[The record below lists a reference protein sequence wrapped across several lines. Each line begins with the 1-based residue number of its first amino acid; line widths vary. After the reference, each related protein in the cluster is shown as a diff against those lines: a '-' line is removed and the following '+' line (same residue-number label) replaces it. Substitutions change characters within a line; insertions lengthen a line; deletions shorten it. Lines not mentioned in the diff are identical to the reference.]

1 MPPDSRPSTAPSAD
15 RAVMAVLAAGGIVTT
30 LVQTAVV
37 PLLPQLPRL
46 TGAAPVDVGWVVTIT
61 LLTGAVATPLL
72 GRAGDMYGKRRML
85 LLALGALAAGS
96 LVCAFASTL
105 PWLLAGRALQG
116 VGAAVVPLAI
126 SFLRGVLPP
135 QRTGSAVALMSST
148 VGIGAALGLPLAAL
162 LVQYAD
168 WHAMFWAMTVLAT
181 GVLVLAWRLLRE
193 EPVRSAGRFD
203 LPGAFGLSAGL
214 VLLLLALSRA
224 GEWGWGS
231 SRTLGLSGAAL
242 LILTGWTL
250 HQRRATRPLVDVR
263 LATRPAVLLPHLA
276 ALLAGFA
283 FYANS
288 LVTAQLVQAP
298 RATGYGLGLS
308 VVAAGACLL
317 PSGVIMVLCAPL
329 SARLS
334 AARGAKATLV
344 LGAAVIA
351 AGYGLRFADSRQL
364 WAVIA
369 GAAVVSVGTAL
380 AYSALPMLIMR
391 AVPLEQ
397 TAAANGLNVLMR
409 TIGQA
414 LCSAV
419 VATVLA
425 QHTRL
430 FTGTAGAAVA
440 APTLAGYRT
449 AFAAAGAVA
458 LLACTAA
465 CLIPRP
471 PRPAPIPLQPRET
484 EQDARSELRLPPQRR
499 PASDARGPAD
509 PADPADDAG
518 ADSRPGA
525 GAAGTTA

>member
-1 MPPDSRPSTAPSAD
+1 M
-15 RAVMAVLAAGGIVTT
+15 
-30 LVQTAVV
+30 
-37 PLLPQLPRL
+37 
-46 TGAAPVDVGWVVTIT
+46 
-61 LLTGAVATPLL
+61 
-72 GRAGDMYGKRRML
+72 
-85 LLALGALAAGS
+85 
-96 LVCAFASTL
+96 
-105 PWLLAGRALQG
+105 
-116 VGAAVVPLAI
+116 
-126 SFLRGVLPP
+126 
-135 QRTGSAVALMSST
+135 
-148 VGIGAALGLPLAAL
+148 
-162 LVQYAD
+162 
-168 WHAMFWAMTVLAT
+168 
-181 GVLVLAWRLLRE
+181 
-193 EPVRSAGRFD
+193 
-203 LPGAFGLSAGL
+203 
-214 VLLLLALSRA
+214 
-224 GEWGWGS
+224 
-231 SRTLGLSGAAL
+231 
-242 LILTGWTL
+242 
-250 HQRRATRPLVDVR
+250 
-263 LATRPAVLLPHLA
+263 
-276 ALLAGFA
+276 
-283 FYANS
+283 
-288 LVTAQLVQAP
+288 
-298 RATGYGLGLS
+298 
-308 VVAAGACLL
+308 
-317 PSGVIMVLCAPL
+317 
-329 SARLS
+329 
-334 AARGAKATLV
+334 
-344 LGAAVIA
+344 IA

>member
-1 MPPDSRPSTAPSAD
+1 
-15 RAVMAVLAAGGIVTT
+15 MAVLAAGGIVTT

-46 TGAAPVDVGWVVTIT
+46 TGAAPVDVGWVVTLT

-85 LLALGALAAGS
+85 LVALGALAVGS
-96 LVCAFASTL
+96 LVCSLASTL
-105 PWLLAGRALQG
+105 PRLLVGRGLQG
-116 VGAAVVPLAI
+116 VGAAVVPLSI

-135 QRTGSAVALMSST
+135 HRTGSSVALMSST

-162 LVQYAD
+162 LVQFAD
-168 WHAMFWAMTVLAT
+168 WHAMFWAMTVLSAA
-181 GVLVLAWRLLRE
+181 VLVPAWWVLRE
-193 EPVRSAGRFD
+193 EPVRSPGRFD
-203 LPGAFGLSAGL
+203 LVGACGLSAGL
-214 VLLLLALSRA
+214 VLLLLALSKA

-231 SRTLGLSGAAL
+231 RRVLGMSGAAL
-242 LILTGWTL
+242 LILAGWTVQ
-250 HQRRATRPLVDVR
+250 QRRVSRPLVDVR
-263 LATRPAVLLPHLA
+263 LATRPAVLLPHVA
-276 ALLAGFA
+276 ALSAGFA

-288 LVTAQLVQAP
+288 LVTAQLIQAP
-298 RATGYGLGLS
+298 RVTGYGLGLS
-308 VVAAGACLL
+308 VAAAGACLL
-317 PSGVIMVLCAPL
+317 PSGVIMVLCASL

-334 AARGAKATLV
+334 AARGAEATLT
-344 LGAAVIA
+344 LGTMVMAV
-351 AGYGLRFADSRQL
+351 GYGLRFADSRQL

-425 QHTRL
+425 AHTRV
-430 FTGTAGAAVA
+430 FAGVSGVAVA
-440 APTLAGYRT
+440 APTLDGYRV

-458 LLACTAA
+458 LLACAA
-465 CLIPRP
+465 ARLIPHR
-471 PRPAPIPLQPRET
+471 PRPAPSPLQEA
-484 EQDARSELRLPPQRR
+484 EHDARTELRLPPPR
-499 PASDARGPAD
+499 PSANDDQEPAGTGTGTGPGTGTGTADARPGTGP
-509 PADPADDAG
+509 G
-518 ADSRPGA
+518 
-525 GAAGTTA
+525 GTTA

>member
-1 MPPDSRPSTAPSAD
+1 
-15 RAVMAVLAAGGIVTT
+15 MAVLAAGGIVTT

-46 TGAAPVDVGWVVTIT
+46 TGASPVDVGWVVTLT

-85 LLALGALAAGS
+85 LLTLGALAVGS
-96 LVCAFASTL
+96 LVCAFAATL

-116 VGAAVVPLAI
+116 VGSAVVPLSI
-126 SFLRGVLPP
+126 SFLRAVLPP
-135 QRTGSAVALMSST
+135 ERTGSAVALMSST
-148 VGIGAALGLPLAAL
+148 VGVGAALGLPLAAL

-168 WHAMFWAMTVLAT
+168 WHAMFWAMAALSAGVLA
-181 GVLVLAWRLLRE
+181 LAWWLLRE
-193 EPVRSAGRFD
+193 EPVRSPGRFD
-203 LPGAFGLSAGL
+203 LLGACGLSAGL
-214 VLLLLALSRA
+214 VLLLLALSKA

-231 SRTLGLSGAAL
+231 GRFLGLSVAAL
-242 LILTGWTL
+242 LILAGWTV
-250 HQRRATRPLVDVR
+250 HQRRAARPLVDVR
-263 LATRPAVLLPHLA
+263 LATRPAVLLPHVA

-308 VVAAGACLL
+308 VAAAGACLL
-317 PSGVIMVLCAPL
+317 PSGVIMMLCASL

-334 AARGAKATLV
+334 AARGAKATLTV
-344 LGAAVIA
+344 GTAVMA
-351 AGYGLRFADSRQL
+351 AGYVLRFADSREL
-364 WAVIA
+364 WAVVV

-430 FTGTAGAAVA
+430 FTDTVA
-440 APTLAGYRT
+440 APTLDGYRV

-458 LLACTAA
+458 LLACAAA
-465 CLIPRP
+465 CLVPR
-471 PRPAPIPLQPRET
+471 RPLPLQET
-484 EQDARSELRLPPQRR
+484 EQDARPEADLAP
-499 PASDARGPAD
+499 DAAADAAAD
-509 PADPADDAG
+509 PADA
-518 ADSRPGA
+518 RPGPGPA
-525 GAAGTTA
+525 RPAP

>member
-1 MPPDSRPSTAPSAD
+1 MPADAHPSTAPVAD
-15 RAVMAVLAAGGIVTT
+15 RGVLAVLAAGGIVTT

-37 PLLPQLPRL
+37 PLLPRLPRL

-85 LLALGALAAGS
+85 LLALGALAVGS
-96 LVCAFASTL
+96 VVCAFASTL
-105 PWLLAGRALQG
+105 AWLLAGRALQG

-135 QRTGSAVALMSST
+135 RRTGSAVALMSST

-162 LVQYAD
+162 LVEYAD
-168 WHAMFWAMTVLAT
+168 WHAMFWAMTVLST
-181 GVLVLAWRLLRE
+181 GVLALAWRLLRE
-193 EPVRSAGRFD
+193 EPVRSPGRFD
-203 LPGAFGLSAGL
+203 LPGAFGLSTGL
-214 VLLLLALSRA
+214 VLLLLALSKA

-231 SRTLGLSGAAL
+231 RRTLGLSGAAL
-242 LILTGWTL
+242 LILTGWTA
-250 HQRRATRPLVDVR
+250 HQRRAPRPLVDVR
-263 LATRPAVLLPHLA
+263 LATRPEVLLPHLA

-298 RATGYGLGLS
+298 RVTGYGLGLS

-317 PSGVIMVLCAPL
+317 PSGVIMVLCASL
-329 SARLS
+329 SARMS
-334 AARGAKATLV
+334 AARGAKATLA
-344 LGAAVIA
+344 LGTVVIA

-391 AVPLEQ
+391 AVPPEQ

-430 FTGTAGAAVA
+430 FTDPPGAAVA
-440 APTLAGYRT
+440 APTLDGYRT

-458 LLACTAA
+458 LLACAAA

-471 PRPAPIPLQPRET
+471 PRPALFPLQET
-484 EQDARSELRLPPQRR
+484 EPDARPEPRLPSQGP
-499 PASDARGPAD
+499 PADDVPEAAGPSADARLGPGPAD
-509 PADPADDAG
+509 
-518 ADSRPGA
+518 
-525 GAAGTTA
+525 TTA

>member
-1 MPPDSRPSTAPSAD
+1 MPTDSHPSASPTAG
-15 RAVMAVLAAGGIVTT
+15 RGVLAVLAVGGIVTT

-37 PLLPQLPRL
+37 PLLPRLPRL
-46 TGAAPVDVGWVVTIT
+46 TGAAPVDVGWVVTLT

-116 VGAAVVPLAI
+116 VGAAVVPLSI

-135 QRTGSAVALMSST
+135 QRTGSSVALMSST

-168 WHAMFWAMTVLAT
+168 WHAMFWAMTVLST
-181 GVLVLAWRLLRE
+181 GVLALAWRVLRE
-193 EPVRSAGRFD
+193 EPARSPGRFD
-203 LPGAFGLSAGL
+203 LLGACGLSAGL
-214 VLLLLALSRA
+214 VFLLLALSKA

-231 SRTLGLSGAAL
+231 RRILGLSGAAL
-242 LILTGWTL
+242 LILAGWAVQ
-250 HQRRATRPLVDVR
+250 QRRVSRPLVDVR

-298 RATGYGLGLS
+298 RATGYGLGFS
-308 VVAAGACLL
+308 VVAAGVCLL
-317 PSGVIMVLCAPL
+317 PSGVIMVVCAPL

-334 AARGAKATLV
+334 AARGAKATLT
-344 LGAAVIA
+344 LGTVVIA

-364 WAVIA
+364 WAVIV

-430 FTGTAGAAVA
+430 FADTGGVAVA
-440 APTLAGYRT
+440 APTLDGYRV

-458 LLACTAA
+458 LLACAAA
-465 CLIPRP
+465 CLIPRR
-471 PRPAPIPLQPRET
+471 PRPEPSPFQET
-484 EQDARSELRLPPQRR
+484 DQDARPELRLPAQCP
-499 PASDARGPAD
+499 PANEVQEPADTAADARPGP
-509 PADPADDAG
+509 
-518 ADSRPGA
+518 
-525 GAAGTTA
+525 GAAGTTP